1 MGQRL
6 RGATFVIVAVA
17 GVVML
22 GGCARGRSAAQ
33 KAYLVRQSGSL
44 GRCSLGEGGDFG
56 GPFRPM
62 SVASWNG
69 MNRDVRAWARVAEWR
84 VSSAP
89 KDPPGDFTVQVKAR
103 FDVLRGDRNVVGRSV
118 GAHQQDAKS
127 IAAALG
133 AGLDVFVGIRLSA
146 GKPYAAPA
154 LALDRAGKVAWLGEC
169 AHRVSD
175 SAAVGLKRADV
186 DPARFGPA
194 VRRWISDGDADALV
208 RSLTRQ

>member
-1 MGQRL
+1 MGKRF
-6 RGATFVIVAVA
+6 RGATFVVVAVA
-17 GVVML
+17 GVVLL

-33 KAYLVRQSGSL
+33 KAYLVRQSSSL

-62 SVASWNG
+62 RAASWNG

-84 VSSAP
+84 ISSAP

-103 FDVLRGDRNVVGRSV
+103 FNVLRGDRNVVGRSV

-127 IAAALG
+127 IAIALD
-133 AGLDVFVGIRLSA
+133 AGLDVFVGIRVFA
-146 GKPYAAPA
+146 GKPYATPA
-154 LALDRAGKVAWLGEC
+154 LAFDKTGKLAWLGEC

-175 SAAVGLKRADV
+175 SAAAGLKRADV
-186 DPARFGPA
+186 NPARVGPA
-194 VRRWISDGDADALV
+194 VRRWISDGDTNALI
-208 RSLTRQ
+208 RAFTRQ